1 MKKILIKS
9 NKDYPF
15 TVYDENETPCHG
27 VEVEGP
33 CKISKKES
41 DGSIWVQTEAKVIK
55 LINIPKE
62 NIDFG
67 GARAPREG
75 QDGPKM
81 GSSWAKMS

>member
-41 DGSIWVQTEAKVIK
+41 DGSIWVQLS
-55 LINIPKE
+55 LIHI
-62 NIDFG
+62 
-67 GARAPREG
+67 
-75 QDGPKM
+75 
-81 GSSWAKMS
+81 

>member
-55 LINIPKE
+55 LINILKQLLIQFKE
-62 NIDFG
+62 EIKEIKSEK
-67 GARAPREG
+67 P
-75 QDGPKM
+75 
-81 GSSWAKMS
+81 

>member
-1 MKKILIKS
+1 MKKILIKN

-62 NIDFG
+62 NIDFKKIG
-67 GARAPREG
+67 DIIDISNDE
-75 QDGPKM
+75 
-81 GSSWAKMS
+81 